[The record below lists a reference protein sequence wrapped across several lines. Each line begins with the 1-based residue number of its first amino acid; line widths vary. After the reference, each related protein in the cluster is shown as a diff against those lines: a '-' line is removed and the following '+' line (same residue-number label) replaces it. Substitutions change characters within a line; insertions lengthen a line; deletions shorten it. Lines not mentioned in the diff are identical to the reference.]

1 LMKCI
6 PRSLKM
12 TDAKGIYSDERQKE
26 ILNNFQVLLQSAD
39 NMGVR
44 DGQSVS
50 NPGQVDYKKFWVA
63 LRGDGAALFGLTNY
77 LKQVLDYQIETA
89 GWSVQEEIAQDTAGD
104 LESEVELESQE
115 LAAAEEADKR
125 QRLEEWG

>member
-1 LMKCI
+1 MI
-6 PRSLKM
+6 
-12 TDAKGIYSDERQKE
+12 DAKGIYSDERQKE

-44 DGQSVS
+44 DGQS
-50 NPGQVDYKKFWVA
+50 PGQVDYKKFWVA
-63 LRGDGAALFGLTNY
+63 LRGDGAALFGLANY

-89 GWSVQEEIAQDTAGD
+89 GRSMQEEIAQDTTGD
-104 LESEVELESQE
+104 LEGEVELASQE

>member
-1 LMKCI
+1 
-6 PRSLKM
+6 M

-50 NPGQVDYKKFWVA
+50 NPGQVNYKKFWVA
-63 LRGDGAALFGLTNY
+63 LRGDGAALFGLANY

-89 GWSVQEEIAQDTAGD
+89 GRSMQEEIAQDTTGD
-104 LESEVELESQE
+104 LEGEVKLASQE